1 MLPICSPTGDP
12 LSNDVPVPYT
22 IRGLLIGISYLIGY
36 VVTAGPQLLVLFAI
50 LHKHHLQYSC
60 YKLMIMVS
68 FYDILNL
75 TEAMFISGI
84 FSVFNW
90 SHCNLGY
97 PVLAVGK
104 SILFIWFAYCITS
117 ITLAI
122 NRLLEFVH
130 RPTSEFLFQGRR
142 AWIWFFPAWVYS
154 ITMECTTTRPFYIY
168 IPDKGE
174 WSFYEL
180 SDDEQKLVENPNH
193 ITNNTMKSVV
203 IASIYGLMLII
214 LKIKLRR
221 SGATMSQMEIMLSI
235 QAFIIGM
242 LSMLSSLGF
251 VVLSYLPI
259 SNFLLIGPVEQFMW
273 ASVHGGSA
281 YIYLFMNKSVRNTAL
296 APFRT
301 KKKTTVVKSIAGIT
315 ISTVPLSS
323 ATASASA
330 K

>member
-104 SILFIWFAYCITS
+104 SILS
-117 ITLAI
+117 
-122 NRLLEFVH
+122 
-130 RPTSEFLFQGRR
+130 
-142 AWIWFFPAWVYS
+142 WVYS